1 MSDKTHA
8 TRSEFSFSLIK
19 VCLLIFCCSLRRIR
33 GSFSLL
39 VALLRKQFFIS
50 HDFAEKKNKTK
61 QKKRRVDAKTRNE
74 SDLESL
80 NSVMLL
86 SQNSHAAVSE
96 CVYLSSNRFSMAMEN
111 GIQISFSFFGF
122 FSRLVKRN
130 SISIP
135 FFVFRLP
142 VTLKNGFDFRFS
154 FLFFHFRLTFEKRI

>member
-19 VCLLIFCCSLRRIR
+19 VCLLIFSRSLRRIR

-39 VALLRKQFFIS
+39 VALLKKQFFIS

-61 QKKRRVDAKTRNE
+61 KRRFDAKTRNE

-86 SQNSHAAVSE
+86 SQNSHAVVSE

-135 FFVFRLP
+135 FFVFRPP

-154 FLFFHFRLTFEKRI
+154 FLFFSFSPNF